1 MSNFSIEFTKIKE
14 YETQLRGKSGL
25 YYFYRSC
32 NPKGLLYVGEAIDLY
47 RRMREYQ
54 KDRRKGHNNQRV
66 IELIENELDSLK
78 VAFQPI
84 NGDGMDK
91 KELKKYLKE
100 KEASVIQSLIPLFNI
115 EENPRHLIHP
125 IQKVIGEVVS
135 KANREVTFN
144 QMREY
149 LYRKWWGKVSYERID
164 EALANKQYHL
174 SKYCKTNQKKRILY
188 PRKNTA

>member
-14 YETQLRGKSGL
+14 YETKLRGKSGL
-25 YYFYRSC
+25 YYFYRSY
-32 NPKGLLYVGEAIDLY
+32 NPKELLYVGEAIDLY
-47 RRMREYQ
+47 RRMGGYQ

-100 KEASVIQSLIPLFNI
+100 TEASVIQSLIPLFNI

-135 KANREVTFN
+135 KANRRITFN

-174 SKYCKTNQKKRILY
+174 SKYCKTNQKKRTLY

>member
-1 MSNFSIEFTKIKE
+1 M
-14 YETQLRGKSGL
+14 

-32 NPKGLLYVGEAIDLY
+32 NPKGLPYVGEAIDLY
-47 RRMREYQ
+47 RRMGEYQ
-54 KDRRKGHNNQRV
+54 KHRRKGHNNQRV

-135 KANREVTFN
+135 KLTE
-144 QMREY
+144 
-149 LYRKWWGKVSYERID
+149 K
-164 EALANKQYHL
+164 
-174 SKYCKTNQKKRILY
+174 
-188 PRKNTA
+188 

>member
-1 MSNFSIEFTKIKE
+1 
-14 YETQLRGKSGL
+14 
-25 YYFYRSC
+25 
-32 NPKGLLYVGEAIDLY
+32 
-47 RRMREYQ
+47 MREYQ

>member
-1 MSNFSIEFTKIKE
+1 M
-14 YETQLRGKSGL
+14 G
-25 YYFYRSC
+25 
-32 NPKGLLYVGEAIDLY
+32 
-47 RRMREYQ
+47 EYQ

-100 KEASVIQSLIPLFNI
+100 KEASVIQSLIPLFSI

-174 SKYCKTNQKKRILY
+174 SKYCKTNQKKRTLY